1 MANSRWAIPGIIGF
15 KFSLHVLTW
24 PARFEGMEP
33 IFMNQSIWP
42 LTKVIG
48 CTLLINLIIKS
59 RCSTNTGSL
68 LRRSEQEKKENIL
81 DIINRKFTVEVLRF
95 ANGNFVTISE
105 GESKI
110 GATIASIATG
120 PVPAS
125 ITVVPAKSESL
136 FLKIISERL
145 SSITKGI
152 NIVSAFIPEKLDNN
166 TAKTLINKI
175 KEIVEK

>member
-1 MANSRWAIPGIIGF
+1 MTTESRYSSTII
-15 KFSLHVLTW
+15 
-24 PARFEGMEP
+24 
-33 IFMNQSIWP
+33 
-42 LTKVIG
+42 
-48 CTLLINLIIKS
+48 
-59 RCSTNTGSL
+59 
-68 LRRSEQEKKENIL
+68 

-110 GATIASIATG
+110 GATVASIATG

-136 FLKIISERL
+136 LLKIISERL

-152 NIVSAFIPEKLDNN
+152 NIVSAFIPQELDGK
-166 TAKTLINKI
+166 TASTLMAKI
-175 KEIVEK
+175 KEIMEK

>member
-1 MANSRWAIPGIIGF
+1 MTTESRYSSTII
-15 KFSLHVLTW
+15 
-24 PARFEGMEP
+24 
-33 IFMNQSIWP
+33 
-42 LTKVIG
+42 
-48 CTLLINLIIKS
+48 
-59 RCSTNTGSL
+59 
-68 LRRSEQEKKENIL
+68 

-110 GATIASIATG
+110 GATVASIATG

-166 TAKTLINKI
+166 TAKILINRV